1 LAAKLTNGSV
11 VAIRIF
17 GVEKLSF
24 RIAGCRN
31 TPKGVMH
38 MAQIV
43 LTFLTKVQPDKA
55 SALRALLGDIANSLL
70 EPCLPFSSLKRLH
83 FASLVLNEDAT
94 YGPYLVFENNFDGP
108 LEAYL
113 EELYRHSSEG
123 LHRIYSHC
131 LDYPAGSATNRE
143 QILSYLRKH
152 IVQPNAYHIG
162 NVGRSVERV
171 LSEDRLRDN
180 LESFLDDVVRK
191 GPASQTPGSIRQK
204 VQDFVSSKPALAWAT
219 QAESRQTWVERFMPR
234 LKIANLAV
242 LSLLLLPI
250 IIPFGIIWLLV
261 LLEKE
266 KRDPSPARFNIND
279 HVKNLV
285 EHEDRPRVVQN
296 HLAHMTTVKPGPF
309 RRATLRGV
317 LWLVNV
323 VARTQ
328 NKGKLTGIP
337 SIHYAHWSLI
347 DNGRRLLFLSN
358 FDGSWENYLDDF
370 IDKSHYGL
378 TGIWSNTASFPRA
391 HLLFLKGATD
401 GTLFKAWARDNQ
413 VNTNVWY
420 SAYPSLT
427 VETIDNNSAIREQL
441 VSSLDEASAREW
453 LWRF

>member
-1 LAAKLTNGSV
+1 
-11 VAIRIF
+11 
-17 GVEKLSF
+17 
-24 RIAGCRN
+24 
-31 TPKGVMH
+31 

-55 SALRALLGDIANSLL
+55 PALRALLADLANPLL
-70 EPCLPFSSLKRLH
+70 EDLHLPFSSLKRLH

-94 YGPYLVFENNFDGP
+94 YGAYLVFENNFDGP

-113 EELYRHSSEG
+113 DELYSHSAEG

-131 LDYPAGSATNRE
+131 LDYPAASAANRE
-143 QILSYLRKH
+143 QIISYLRKH
-152 IVQPNAYHIG
+152 IVRPNAYHIG
-162 NVGRSVERV
+162 NLGRSVERV
-171 LSEDRLRDN
+171 LNEDSLRDR

-191 GPASQTPGSIRQK
+191 GTGGQTSSSIRQR
-204 VQDFVSSKPALAWAT
+204 VQDFVSSKPVLAWAAQT
-219 QAESRQTWVERFMPR
+219 EPRQTWSQRFRPR
-234 LKIANLAV
+234 LKIALLVVIAI
-242 LSLLLLPI
+242 LLLPV
-250 IIPFGIIWLLV
+250 IIPLGLIWVLV
-261 LLEKE
+261 LLHKE
-266 KRDPSPARFNIND
+266 KRDPSPPKFNIND

-285 EHEDRPRVVQN
+285 EREDRPRVVQN
-296 HLAHMTTVKPGPF
+296 HLAHITTVKPGPF

-317 LWLVNV
+317 LWLVNA

-328 NKGKLTGIP
+328 DKGKLTGIP

-347 DNGRRLLFLSN
+347 DNGRRLLFVSN

-378 TGIWSNTASFPRA
+378 TGIWSNTANFPRA

-441 VSSLDEASAREW
+441 FTSLDEASAREW
-453 LWRF
+453 VWRF